1 MVYSF
6 AKALKKS
13 KHRLI
18 GLYCIL
24 ACQQFHSVLVT
35 LFSFRL
41 SYSGKTLKILH
52 LQINTKHKCRAAVT
66 AAIRKNLRSPVL
78 LRIGYAYTLT

>member
-24 ACQQFHSVLVT
+24 ACQQIHSGLVT

-41 SYSGKTLKILH
+41 SYSGKTLKNFAFTDQH
-52 LQINTKHKCRAAVT
+52 
-66 AAIRKNLRSPVL
+66 
-78 LRIGYAYTLT
+78 